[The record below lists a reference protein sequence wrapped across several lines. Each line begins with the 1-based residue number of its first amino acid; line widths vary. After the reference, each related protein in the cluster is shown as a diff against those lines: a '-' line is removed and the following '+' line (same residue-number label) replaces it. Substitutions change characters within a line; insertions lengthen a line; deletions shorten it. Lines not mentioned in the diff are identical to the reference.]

1 MVKTPQ
7 IETVTEFR
15 ANYKATLDKLVN
27 GPVFLMQRSDVAAV
41 LLSRHEY
48 DALLERIEELEEM
61 AAVRE
66 YEQRKAAGNVS
77 YREYTT
83 SIASR

>member
-27 GPVFLMQRSDVAAV
+27 GPVFSCNAV
-41 LLSRHEY
+41 
-48 DALLERIEELEEM
+48 M
-61 AAVRE
+61 
-66 YEQRKAAGNVS
+66 
-77 YREYTT
+77 
-83 SIASR
+83 